1 MFCSGRFLYNLIPFM
16 ILLSELY
23 PIGRVQKTHGI
34 KGELSI
40 ILTSEFDT
48 LDFNYFVFEMDG
60 ILVPFFIQEWR
71 FKTAETALVRFERV
85 NDDLAGKE
93 FVGKTI
99 YISKDLMP
107 HPDETEIDIQFYTGY
122 KLIDETLGEIGEIQ
136 TVDDTTDNLLFEV
149 LYRGQEV
156 LIPAVDEWIVEIDDT
171 LRVMRVNLPPGLL
184 NINEEE

>member
-1 MFCSGRFLYNLIPFM
+1 MFCSGRFLYNIISFM
-16 ILLSELY
+16 ILQSELY

-71 FKTAETALVRFERV
+71 FRTAETALVKFERV

-99 YISKDLMP
+99 YIPKDFMSA
-107 HPDETEIDIQFYTGY
+107 
-122 KLIDETLGEIGEIQ
+122 
-136 TVDDTTDNLLFEV
+136 
-149 LYRGQEV
+149 
-156 LIPAVDEWIVEIDDT
+156 IPPNGSS
-171 LRVMRVNLPPGLL
+171 NLPSVALL
-184 NINEEE
+184 SEIASALTVKSRRR